1 MCRRSVLWIYSTS
14 SVKQANTWMRV
25 VYNAASA
32 QLSHNCADLNKHLL
46 MTSTHY
52 SPWAPDT
59 SMTKY
64 SKTPRYHRPG
74 TRTRECQEPCRT
86 HPLDRDTWCVRHN
99 ITQNNGKSEYTVIGS
114 NKYDTIN
121 LHPSLELPRLSLY
134 KYHNH
139 TFPFFRTQRSFLPLS
154 TTLNSTFEPAYS
166 NRWSEYTIA
175 HRSCRCAWNDDH
187 CYWGFAWGRAF
198 NTHLWQESSTNIRV
212 KLHYIYVKRTI

>member
-32 QLSHNCADLNKHLL
+32 QLRHNCADLNKHLL

-64 SKTPRYHRPG
+64 SETPRYHRPG
-74 TRTRECQEPCRT
+74 TRECQEPCGT
-86 HPLDRDTWCVRHN
+86 HPLDRDTWSVRHN

-121 LHPSLELPRLSLY
+121 LHPSLELPRTLVPVQIPQPHVPILPHSASCHYQPLWTPRSSL
-134 KYHNH
+134 HIQTDDQNIQL
-139 TFPFFRTQRSFLPLS
+139 RTVLAGVCETMTIAIGVSLEAALS
-154 TTLNSTFEPAYS
+154 TLICDKNHQRTLELNCITYM
-166 NRWSEYTIA
+166 WK
-175 HRSCRCAWNDDH
+175 
-187 CYWGFAWGRAF
+187 G
-198 NTHLWQESSTNIRV
+198 L
-212 KLHYIYVKRTI
+212 YI